1 MSVKRLVGL
10 LGDIF
15 WSSMIVI
22 GLLIAGFFVLRLI
35 SNAGRGTIVTRT
47 ANSVAA
53 AATPAGV

>member
-22 GLLIAGFFVLRLI
+22 GLLIAGFFFLRLLA
-35 SNAGRGTIVTRT
+35 NVGRGGILSRASTT
-47 ANSVAA
+47 VAG
-53 AATPAGV
+53 AATPQG